1 MAAHT
6 DKETRAKEFLKNSI
20 ADISHQLKTP
30 LAALNIYNGLLQGEA
45 AGLPNIKEFADLS
58 EQELDRIET
67 LVRNLL
73 KITKLDAGTL
83 VTQKAP
89 ENVGDMMGEIEQ
101 HFSYRARQEQKT
113 LQFSGPETTM
123 LFCDREWFMEAVSN
137 LVKNALDHTK
147 SGDTVSISWR
157 ELPSQVRITVTDT
170 GSGIHPEDIYHIFK
184 RFYRSRFS
192 KDTQGVGLG
201 LGLRLGDGDVA
212 VGLGL
217 GDGGVLLDEAGVV
230 RAQVLDEPILIG
242 DVLDIAGEDLNAQLV
257 HVLAGLLHH
266 LVGKGVPVRINL
278 LEGQGAD
285 DFTHIALE
293 GVLQFISNIIGLFVQ
308 KVFCCLLQRL
318 YIRGNPNLG
327 NRIHIDVDKVI
338 GWHGLL
344 GLDVHRNLSQ
354 VEHVQPLQEGD
365 AEPGSPNQD
374 LRLLVQAR
382 NDVRLVGRGFDIA
395 GQQQQ
400 HKDNDTD
407 SHGDYICRELDEI

>member
-1 MAAHT
+1 MMRMLTNAAIKRLFLEISLCLASIVVLSQLAVRLLPDWAPLCLLVLSLLTAGGILASCIRYFLQQERTLEEAQAQINALLSGDCTARISCDEDGELFKLFHSVNTMAAVMAAHAN
-6 DKETRAKEFLKNSI
+6 KETQAKEFLKNTI

-45 AGLPNIKEFADLS
+45 ADLPNIREFADLS

-67 LVRNLL
+67 LVQNLL
-73 KITKLDAGTL
+73 KITRLDAGTL
-83 VTQKAP
+83 VTQKAL

-201 LGLRLGDGDVA
+201 LPLAKAIIEAHDGMI
-212 VGLGL
+212 
-217 GDGGVLLDEAGVV
+217 
-230 RAQVLDEPILIG
+230 QVDS
-242 DVLDIAGEDLNAQLV
+242 
-257 HVLAGLLHH
+257 
-266 LVGKGVPVRINL
+266 
-278 LEGQGAD
+278 
-285 DFTHIALE
+285 AL
-293 GVLQFISNIIGLFVQ
+293 
-308 KVFCCLLQRL
+308 
-318 YIRGNPNLG
+318 
-327 NRIHIDVDKVI
+327 
-338 GWHGLL
+338 
-344 GLDVHRNLSQ
+344 
-354 VEHVQPLQEGD
+354 
-365 AEPGSPNQD
+365 
-374 LRLLVQAR
+374 
-382 NDVRLVGRGFDIA
+382 GRGSIFTVNLPIPT
-395 GQQQQ
+395 
-400 HKDNDTD
+400 K
-407 SHGDYICRELDEI
+407 L

>member
-1 MAAHT
+1 MMRMLTNAAIKRLFLEISLCMASIVVLSQLAVRLLPDWAPLCLLVLSLLTAGGILASCIRYFLQQERTIEEAQAQISALLAGDSAARISCDEDGELFKLFHSVNTMAAVMAAHAN
-6 DKETRAKEFLKNSI
+6 KETQAKEFLKNTI

-45 AGLPNIKEFADLS
+45 ADLPNIREFADLS

-67 LVRNLL
+67 LVQNLL
-73 KITKLDAGTL
+73 KITRLDAGTL
-83 VTQKAP
+83 VTQKAL

-201 LGLRLGDGDVA
+201 LPLAKAIIEAHDGMI
-212 VGLGL
+212 
-217 GDGGVLLDEAGVV
+217 
-230 RAQVLDEPILIG
+230 QVDS
-242 DVLDIAGEDLNAQLV
+242 
-257 HVLAGLLHH
+257 
-266 LVGKGVPVRINL
+266 
-278 LEGQGAD
+278 
-285 DFTHIALE
+285 AL
-293 GVLQFISNIIGLFVQ
+293 
-308 KVFCCLLQRL
+308 
-318 YIRGNPNLG
+318 
-327 NRIHIDVDKVI
+327 
-338 GWHGLL
+338 
-344 GLDVHRNLSQ
+344 
-354 VEHVQPLQEGD
+354 
-365 AEPGSPNQD
+365 
-374 LRLLVQAR
+374 
-382 NDVRLVGRGFDIA
+382 GRGSIFTVNLPIPT
-395 GQQQQ
+395 
-400 HKDNDTD
+400 K
-407 SHGDYICRELDEI
+407 L